1 MNIPEI
7 DYIGDCHISTSVE
20 TPLLANAFEKSNDEK
35 IKNIEHYFAQIMTEL
50 GLDLSDDS
58 LSGTPHRI
66 AKMYVNE
73 ILSGLWIGDSA
84 ILNSQKFMKENSI
97 DIILNC
103 TQIFDFPDLDIQKVR
118 LPFSN
123 DKNSDTDLMLL
134 RQNKDKILSFIDDNI
149 SDKNILIVC
158 YDGKSISPFLVSL
171 YIAEYSKIDKKSIYN
186 ILLTKDSSLSLWFD
200 LSLFY
205 NM

>member
-1 MNIPEI
+1 
-7 DYIGDCHISTSVE
+7 
-20 TPLLANAFEKSNDEK
+20 
-35 IKNIEHYFAQIMTEL
+35 
-50 GLDLSDDS
+50 
-58 LSGTPHRI
+58 
-66 AKMYVNE
+66 MYVNE
-73 ILSGLWIGDSA
+73 LLSGLWIGDSA
-84 ILNSQKFMKENSI
+84 ILNSKRFMEENSI

-103 TQIFDFPDLDIQKVR
+103 TQIFDFPDIDNLQKIR

-134 RQNKDKILSFIDDNI
+134 RQNKDKILSFIDSNI
-149 SDKNILIVC
+149 AEKNILIVC
-158 YDGKSISPFLVSL
+158 YDGKSISPFLVAL

>member
-1 MNIPEI
+1 
-7 DYIGDCHISTSVE
+7 
-20 TPLLANAFEKSNDEK
+20 
-35 IKNIEHYFAQIMTEL
+35 
-50 GLDLSDDS
+50 
-58 LSGTPHRI
+58 
-66 AKMYVNE
+66 MYVNE
-73 ILSGLWIGDSA
+73 ILSGLWIGDSN
-84 ILNSQKFMKENSI
+84 ILNSKKFMEENSI

-134 RQNKDKILSFIDDNI
+134 RQNKDKILSFINDNI

-158 YDGKSISPFLVSL
+158 YDGKSISPFLVAL

-205 NM
+205 NV

>member
-1 MNIPEI
+1 
-7 DYIGDCHISTSVE
+7 
-20 TPLLANAFEKSNDEK
+20 
-35 IKNIEHYFAQIMTEL
+35 
-50 GLDLSDDS
+50 
-58 LSGTPHRI
+58 
-66 AKMYVNE
+66 MYVNE
-73 ILSGLWIGDSA
+73 LLSGLWIGDTS
-84 ILNSQKFMKENSI
+84 ILNSQRFMKENKI

-103 TQIFDFPDLDIQKVR
+103 TQIFDFPDINNLQKIR

-134 RQNKDKILSFIDDNI
+134 RQNKDKILSFIDNNI
-149 SDKNILIVC
+149 TDKNILIVC
-158 YDGKSISPFLVSL
+158 YDGKSISPFLVAL
-171 YIAEYSKIDKKSIYN
+171 YIAEYSKIDKKSIYD